1 MITSELLAFQFEIFM
16 MKAYKLDKRIRRPSK
31 AEFKNLIRADKQGAF
46 SKEIK
51 ILKGRIDQAIEIFFK
66 NDANHE
72 FQEKWS
78 LLQSLNTKAKSSH
91 DLELIIKQGLEITA
105 QFK

>member
-31 AEFKNLIRADKQGAF
+31 AEFKNLIRAEKQGVS

-66 NDANHE
+66 NDADHA
-72 FQEKWS
+72 FQEK
-78 LLQSLNTKAKSSH
+78 
-91 DLELIIKQGLEITA
+91 
-105 QFK
+105 